1 MKNNYLSVV
10 IPAFNERKRII
21 PTLKKIRQ
29 YLETQDFLYEIIV
42 VDDGST
48 DGMAAAIKK
57 EQIGRPIRLL
67 QNDTNRGKG
76 YSVRKGILAAR
87 GEFILFSDAD
97 LSTPIEE
104 VEKLLQRLD
113 KGYDIAIGSRALA
126 ASKLVIRQSWCRET
140 AGRTFNFL
148 VQTLAFPGIK
158 DTQCGFKL
166 FTRRAARLIFN
177 RQRFDGFGFDVEILY
192 LGKKL
197 DFKIAEVPV
206 RWLNSPGSKVNILR
220 DSTKMFL
227 DLFRLRVNDL
237 LGQYEHPFEPV
248 SVSQESAVHI

>member
-10 IPAFNERKRII
+10 IPAFNEKRRIV
-21 PTLKKIRQ
+21 PTLRKIRR
-29 YLETQDFLYEIIV
+29 YLETQGFLYEIIV

-57 EQIGRPIRLL
+57 EQEGRHLRLL
-67 QNDTNRGKG
+67 KNDINRGKG
-76 YSVRKGILAAR
+76 YSVRKGMLAAS
-87 GEFILFSDAD
+87 GELILFSDAD

-104 VEKLLQRLD
+104 VEKLLQYLANGR
-113 KGYDIAIGSRALA
+113 DIAIGSRALSE
-126 ASKLVIRQSWCRET
+126 SKLIVPQNWCRQT
-140 AGRTFNFL
+140 AGRTFNLL
-148 VQTLAFPGIK
+148 VQTLALRGIK

-166 FTRRAARLIFN
+166 FTRRAARMIFS
-177 RQRFDGFGFDVEILY
+177 RQRFDGFGFDVEVLY

-197 DFKIAEVPV
+197 GFKIAEVPV
-206 RWLNSPGSKVNILR
+206 KWLNSPGSKVHILN

-237 LGQYEHPFEPV
+237 LGQYTITPQHLRCPRECYDC
-248 SVSQESAVHI
+248 